1 MGRLQ
6 IFLFFLHFINKFC
19 ENFGGS
25 VYFNPSPHH
34 PQPPVHLWFDRTF
47 KLKSQF
53 EALANALT
61 NGSQYEVIVPT
72 DNCYGAPLRSNLS
85 SEDNVVPSFSGVIGL
100 IQNNVRNWIEQN
112 QLNVINDSGIIW
124 WVWSN
129 S

>member
-1 MGRLQ
+1 
-6 IFLFFLHFINKFC
+6 
-19 ENFGGS
+19 
-25 VYFNPSPHH
+25 
-34 PQPPVHLWFDRTF
+34 
-47 KLKSQF
+47 
-53 EALANALT
+53 
-61 NGSQYEVIVPT
+61 
-72 DNCYGAPLRSNLS
+72 LRSNLS